1 MEDNLLVRDA
11 VETDETA
18 VRCIYNACQAQG
30 TWAEG
35 NRKYTEESIHSF
47 FMERKEKKE
56 PLLVAQLDGR
66 VAGFALLW
74 EFREWKTEEK
84 TMEYGIYV
92 DLDCRRH
99 GVASLLLE
107 VVKERAAG
115 CGAVSLMACIDIQN
129 LPSLW
134 FHENRGFTSVG
145 SFTKWKKDGNPETV
159 ALYELELT
167 QTGRA

>member
-1 MEDNLLVRDA
+1 MGANWIVREA

-35 NRKYTEESIHSF
+35 NWKYTQQSIHSF
-47 FMERKEKKE
+47 FCRHKDQGE
-56 PLLVAQLDGR
+56 PLLVAQADGH

-84 TMEYGIYV
+84 TMEYAVYT
-92 DLDCRRH
+92 DPDWRRQ

-107 VVKERAAG
+107 AVKEQAEA
-115 CGAVSLMACIDIQN
+115 CGAVALMACIDIRN

-134 FHENRGFTSVG
+134 FHENRGFTSTG
-145 SFTKWKKDGNPETV
+145 SFTKWKKDGSPVTV

-167 QTGRA
+167 

>member
-1 MEDNLLVRDA
+1 MGANWIVREA

-35 NRKYTEESIHSF
+35 NRKYTEKSIHSF
-47 FMERKEKKE
+47 FCRHKEQGE
-56 PLLVAQLDGR
+56 PLLVAQADGH

-84 TMEYGIYV
+84 TMEYAVYT
-92 DLDCRRH
+92 DPDWRRQ

-107 VVKERAAG
+107 AVKDEPAIFSAISIVPNAN
-115 CGAVSLMACIDIQN
+115 AVKTMYIVPFLAFITTSP
-129 LPSLW
+129 LPDSYNAIKNN
-134 FHENRGFTSVG
+134 F
-145 SFTKWKKDGNPETV
+145 
-159 ALYELELT
+159 
-167 QTGRA
+167 